1 VCIALS
7 SWSLS
12 SKGYS
17 DPYVDIVLMPE
28 RRFKI
33 KSVKTDFKSKDL
45 NPTYYK
51 EFKMYVNVCVA
62 RSHVCHI

>member
-1 VCIALS
+1 MHFAHI
-7 SWSLS
+7 
-12 SKGYS
+12 GTS

-33 KSVKTDFKSKDL
+33 KSVKTDFKHKDL

-51 EFKMYVNVCVA
+51 DFKMYVYDGN
-62 RSHVCHI
+62 